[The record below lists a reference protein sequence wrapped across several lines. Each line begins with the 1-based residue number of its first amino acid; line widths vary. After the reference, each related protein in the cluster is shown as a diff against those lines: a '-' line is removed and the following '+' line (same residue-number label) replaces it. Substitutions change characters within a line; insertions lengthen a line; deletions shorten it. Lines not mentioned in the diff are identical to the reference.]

1 MREIT
6 DIAVAESG
14 DSDFKERLETKN
26 AKSWLK
32 SVSAFA
38 NGIGGTLYFGV
49 EDRTRRIIGIQ
60 DIQLTISKITELIV
74 ARITPRPVF
83 ECIPLQQKG
92 KDILAVR
99 VDSGKHTPFY
109 YVHDHHY
116 TAYIRMGDES
126 VPATD
131 YQLNELILKGRN
143 ETYDSQITERL
154 RTDYSFTLLEATY
167 LHTLNQHMS
176 DSDYVSFGLAVEDG
190 RLTNAGLLFADQC
203 PLPDSRVFCTRW
215 SGLQRGSVHEDATDD
230 AEYSGN
236 LIYLLKSATEF
247 IRRNT
252 RKGWTKTA
260 NGRVEK
266 PDYAERAYFE
276 GVVNALIHRTY
287 DFRGTEVHVEMY
299 DDRLVISSP
308 GGIYGG
314 GELEPMSDGSYISKR
329 RNPILADIFS
339 RLRYM
344 ERRGSGIKKIFEATK
359 NLYGYTEEKK
369 PFFLV
374 NKQNDFF
381 LTIPNINYRSELVT
395 PHDAI
400 HDTIHV
406 TIHDTIHDKI
416 ALLLSFCQTPR
427 SREEMMEFVGLR
439 NRDHFHKK
447 YLRPLL
453 EQEKIEMTIPEK
465 PQSKNQKYRTK
476 EVVE

>member
-1 MREIT
+1 MKRVK
-6 DIAVAESG
+6 DIAIAESS

-49 EDRTRRIIGIQ
+49 EDQTHRIIGLDDLQ
-60 DIQLTISKITELIV
+60 TTIGKITELIV
-74 ARITPRPVF
+74 ARITPRPSF
-83 ECIPLQQKG
+83 ECIPIARDG
-92 KDILAVR
+92 KSALAVR
-99 VDSGKHTPFY
+99 VDSGKQTPFY
-109 YVHDHHY
+109 YVHDNHH

-143 ETYDSQITERL
+143 ETYDSRITDKQ

-167 LHTLNQHMS
+167 LHTLNQRMHAG
-176 DSDYVSFGLAVEDG
+176 DYVSFGLAAEDG
-190 RLTNAGLLFADQC
+190 RLTHAGLLFADQC

-215 SGLQRGSVHEDATDD
+215 NGLQRGSVFEDAADD

-236 LIYLLKSATEF
+236 LIYLLQSATEF

-260 NGRVEK
+260 TGRVEK

-276 GVVNALIHRTY
+276 GIVNALIHRTY

-314 GELEPMSDGSYISKR
+314 GELEPLDDGSYISKR
-329 RNPILADIFS
+329 RNPILADVFS
-339 RLRYM
+339 RLKYM
-344 ERRGSGIKKIFEATK
+344 ERRGSGIRKILEATAG
-359 NLYGYTEEKK
+359 LYGYTADKA
-369 PFFLV
+369 PHFFV

-381 LTIPNINYRSELVT
+381 LTIPNVNYPEA
-395 PHDAI
+395 PN
-400 HDTIHV
+400 
-406 TIHDTIHDKI
+406 TIHDTIHDTVHDTIHDKTER
-416 ALLLSFCQTPR
+416 LLLFCEAPR
-427 SREEMMEFVGLR
+427 SREEMMAHIGLKSR
-439 NRDHFHKK
+439 LHFQKQ

-453 EQEKIEMTIPEK
+453 DEGKIEMTIPDK
-465 PQSKNQKYRTK
+465 PRSKHQKYRTK
-476 EVVE
+476 

>member
-49 EDRTRRIIGIQ
+49 EDRTRRIIGVQ

-109 YVHDHHY
+109 YVHDHHH

-167 LHTLNQHMS
+167 LHTL
-176 DSDYVSFGLAVEDG
+176 
-190 RLTNAGLLFADQC
+190 
-203 PLPDSRVFCTRW
+203 
-215 SGLQRGSVHEDATDD
+215 
-230 AEYSGN
+230 
-236 LIYLLKSATEF
+236 
-247 IRRNT
+247 
-252 RKGWTKTA
+252 
-260 NGRVEK
+260 
-266 PDYAERAYFE
+266 
-276 GVVNALIHRTY
+276 
-287 DFRGTEVHVEMY
+287 
-299 DDRLVISSP
+299 
-308 GGIYGG
+308 
-314 GELEPMSDGSYISKR
+314 
-329 RNPILADIFS
+329 
-339 RLRYM
+339 
-344 ERRGSGIKKIFEATK
+344 KIIIW
-359 NLYGYTEEKK
+359 
-369 PFFLV
+369 
-374 NKQNDFF
+374 D
-381 LTIPNINYRSELVT
+381 
-395 PHDAI
+395 
-400 HDTIHV
+400 
-406 TIHDTIHDKI
+406 
-416 ALLLSFCQTPR
+416 
-427 SREEMMEFVGLR
+427 
-439 NRDHFHKK
+439 
-447 YLRPLL
+447 
-453 EQEKIEMTIPEK
+453 
-465 PQSKNQKYRTK
+465 
-476 EVVE
+476 